1 MIMHSIF
8 AFYFSFDFVSDVIK
22 QENLRGL
29 RVDVRVYFGNIYV
42 EQTPGKHEMHEW
54 NDSVAT
60 ED

>member
-42 EQTPGKHEMHEW
+42 EQTPGKHEMHE
-54 NDSVAT
+54 
-60 ED
+60 